1 MEGERTI
8 HYEFKSEE
16 EVQRA
21 YMPFVNGG
29 GIFIRT
35 LDEYALGEMLPLF
48 LKFPGSDEILELV
61 GKVIW
66 VTPDP
71 SKISWIS
78 TSTTSGDRMY
88 AGAGFQVSGPSE
100 EKFQEKILEFMEGVD
115 AHFPTDTV

>member
-1 MEGERTI
+1 MESERTI
-8 HYEFKSEE
+8 HYEFKSAE

-21 YMPFVNGG
+21 YMPFVSGA
-29 GIFIRT
+29 GIFIQT
-35 LDEYALGEMLPLF
+35 QDEYALGEMLPLF
-48 LKFPGSDEILELV
+48 LKFPGADEELELV

-78 TSTTSGDRMY
+78 TSTTSGDRMH

-100 EKFQEKILEFMEGVD
+100 GKFQEKILELMSGVD
-115 AHFPTDTV
+115 ANFPTDTV